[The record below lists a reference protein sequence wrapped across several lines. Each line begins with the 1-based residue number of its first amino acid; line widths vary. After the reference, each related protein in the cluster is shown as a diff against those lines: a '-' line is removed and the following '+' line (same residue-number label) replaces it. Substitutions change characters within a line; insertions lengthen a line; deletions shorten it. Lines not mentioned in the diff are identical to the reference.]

1 MNCGGD
7 LLVISNGTL
16 RQLRGDSNPKLTVSV
31 RATRE
36 DLAGIR
42 KEEVV
47 IFPATH
53 VKEVFLNR
61 GDFQSI
67 HTFQG
72 VIGTAQLTLA
82 CETPG
87 TAEYLVS
94 LLILTIS

>member
-16 RQLRGDSNPKLTVSV
+16 RQLRGDSNTKLSVCV

-42 KEEVV
+42 EEEIV
-47 IFPATH
+47 IFTTTH
-53 VKEVFLNR
+53 VEEIFLNR
-61 GDFQSI
+61 SDFQSI

-72 VIGTAQLTLA
+72 MIGTAQLTLA
-82 CETPG
+82 GETPR